1 VATAF
6 LSVTRYVNALPDVG
20 INQTDIGHVM
30 RDAPEFPVLAYTVDK
45 RELTAKVPPISCH

>member
-1 VATAF
+1 MATAF